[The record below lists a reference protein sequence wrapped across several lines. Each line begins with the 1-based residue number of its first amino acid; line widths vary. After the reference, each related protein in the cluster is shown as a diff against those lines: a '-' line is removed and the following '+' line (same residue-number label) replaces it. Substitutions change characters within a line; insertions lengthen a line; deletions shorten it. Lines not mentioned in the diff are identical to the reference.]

1 MQSNV
6 SSYDRVAQK
15 TKETLKQMQSLVLSN
30 QLKESTLRDNVALL
44 KDLNRLD
51 DELRKE
57 ESTFFSMELDSSR
70 QKSQRSNRVEQDPT
84 EV

>member
-1 MQSNV
+1 
-6 SSYDRVAQK
+6 
-15 TKETLKQMQSLVLSN
+15 MQSLVLSN
-30 QLKESTLRDNVALL
+30 QLKESNLRDNVALL

-70 QKSQRSNRVEQDPT
+70 QKSQHSDKNRVEQDQPD
-84 EV
+84 VQ